1 MTRETGSRRLL
12 KTVSFSNTAQSQ
24 KQFCENHRGGTGT
37 GSGRVLHYTALPGPG
52 QVLL

>member
-12 KTVSFSNTAQSQ
+12 KTVSTAQSQ